1 MPKRNV
7 NKVVLD
13 ASAIL
18 ACLNNEPGGM
28 EVADVAHST
37 PCLVVAVNLAEV
49 LTRLIEWGLTPDEAQ
64 ESVESLDL
72 RIADFDAALARR
84 CAELRPT
91 TRHKGLSLGDRACLA
106 LAQRE
111 SVRVLTADRPWL
123 DLAAP
128 LGLDIRCIRPDSH

>member
-1 MPKRNV
+1 V
-7 NKVVLD
+7 NKVILD

-37 PCLVVAVNLAEV
+37 PCLVVTVNWAEV

-72 RIADFDAALARR
+72 HIADFDATLARR

-106 LAQRE
+106 LAQQERAP
-111 SVRVLTADRPWL
+111 VLTADRAWL
-123 DLAAP
+123 SLAQP
-128 LGLDIRCIRPDSH
+128 LGLDIRCIRPASP